1 MKIKIV
7 ITSIQITISKFS
19 FKKIFADKIFS
30 KEIDKIRSNSRNL
43 RGRFS

>member
-19 FKKIFADKIFS
+19 SKKIFADIFQGN
-30 KEIDKIRSNSRNL
+30 R
-43 RGRFS
+43 